1 MSTQLAQYGVIAQQ
15 VGHSLEIDPKT
26 GKILHPTKEVKRL
39 WSRKYEKGW
48 EPEI

>member
-1 MSTQLAQYGVIAQQ
+1 MQLGNIAQR

-26 GKILHPTKEVKRL
+26 GHILHNKEAQKY

-48 EPEI
+48 EMKL